1 MLIIPAIDLKDGSCV
16 RLKQGELNNA
26 TVFSDKPEE
35 MAARWQ
41 AEGAERLHL
50 VDLNG
55 AFVGTPQNKEA
66 ILNILKT
73 LNGKIPVELGGG
85 IRDLKTIENV
95 LDWGVQWV
103 ILGTVAVQ
111 NPNIVKEACREFP
124 NRIIIGLDAKD
135 GKIATDGWA
144 KLSDLSVL
152 ECAKR
157 FEDSGAIGIIYT
169 DIARDGMMT
178 GINVQATDKLAQ
190 SLKIPVFASGG
201 LSSLSDIESLALTG
215 TIKGVIAGRALYNG
229 AIDFAQALKTIAV
242 VRRAF

>member
-1 MLIIPAIDLKDGSCV
+1 MLIIPAIDLKDGACV
-16 RLKQGELNNA
+16 RLKQGEMNDA
-26 TVFSDKPEE
+26 TIFSDKPEE
-35 MAARWQ
+35 MAARWRD
-41 AEGAERLHL
+41 AGAERLHL

-55 AFVGTPQNKEA
+55 AFAGSPQNKDA

-85 IRDLKTIENV
+85 IRDLKTIESV

-111 NPNIVKEACREFP
+111 NPDIVKEACRAFP
-124 NRIIIGLDAKD
+124 GRIIIGLDAKD

-144 KLSDLSVL
+144 KVSDLTAL
-152 ECAKR
+152 ECAQR
-157 FEDSGAIGIIYT
+157 FEDSGAAAIIYT

-178 GINVQATDKLAQ
+178 GINVAATDALAK

-201 LSSLSDIESLALTG
+201 LASLSDIETLALTG

-229 AIDFAQALKTIAV
+229 AIDFAQALKIIAV
-242 VRRAF
+242 IRRAF

>member
-111 NPNIVKEACREFP
+111 NPT
-124 NRIIIGLDAKD
+124 L
-135 GKIATDGWA
+135 
-144 KLSDLSVL
+144 
-152 ECAKR
+152 
-157 FEDSGAIGIIYT
+157 
-169 DIARDGMMT
+169 
-178 GINVQATDKLAQ
+178 
-190 SLKIPVFASGG
+190 
-201 LSSLSDIESLALTG
+201 
-215 TIKGVIAGRALYNG
+215 
-229 AIDFAQALKTIAV
+229 
-242 VRRAF
+242 

>member
-1 MLIIPAIDLKDGSCV
+1 MLIIPAIDLKDGACV
-16 RLKQGELNNA
+16 RLKQGEMADA

-35 MAARWQ
+35 MAARWRD
-41 AEGAERLHL
+41 AGAERLHL

-55 AFVGTPQNKEA
+55 AFAGTPQNKDA

-85 IRDLKTIENV
+85 IRDLKTIESV

-111 NPNIVKEACREFP
+111 NPDIVKEACRAFP
-124 NRIIIGLDAKD
+124 GRIIIGLDAKD

-144 KLSDLSVL
+144 KVSDLTAL
-152 ECAKR
+152 ECAQR
-157 FEDSGAIGIIYT
+157 FEDSGAAAIIYT

-178 GINVQATDKLAQ
+178 GINVAATDTLAKT
-190 SLKIPVFASGG
+190 LKIPVFASGG
-201 LSSLSDIESLALTG
+201 LASLSDIETLALTG

-229 AIDFAQALKTIAV
+229 AIDFAQALKIIAV
-242 VRRAF
+242 IRRAF

>member
-1 MLIIPAIDLKDGSCV
+1 MLIIPAIDLKDGACV
-16 RLKQGELNNA
+16 RLKQGEMNDA

-35 MAARWQ
+35 MAARWRD
-41 AEGAERLHL
+41 AGAERLHL

-55 AFVGTPQNKEA
+55 AFAGSPQNKDA

-85 IRDLKTIENV
+85 IRDLKTIESV

-111 NPNIVKEACREFP
+111 NPDIVKEACRAFP
-124 NRIIIGLDAKD
+124 GRIIIGLDAKD

-144 KLSDLSVL
+144 KVSDLTAL
-152 ECAKR
+152 ECAQR
-157 FEDSGAIGIIYT
+157 FEDSGAAAIIYT

-178 GINVQATDKLAQ
+178 GINVAATDALAK

-201 LSSLSDIESLALTG
+201 LASLSDIETLALTG

-229 AIDFAQALKTIAV
+229 AIDFAQALKIIAV
-242 VRRAF
+242 IRRAF

>member
-1 MLIIPAIDLKDGSCV
+1 MLIIPAIDLKDGACV
-16 RLKQGELNNA
+16 RLKQGEMAQA
-26 TVFSDKPEE
+26 TIFSDQPEE
-35 MAARWQ
+35 MAARWRD
-41 AEGAERLHL
+41 AGAERLHL

-55 AFVGTPQNKEA
+55 AFAGSPQNKDA

-85 IRDLKTIENV
+85 IRDLKTIESV

-111 NPNIVKEACREFP
+111 NPDIVKEACRAFP
-124 NRIIIGLDAKD
+124 GRIIIGLDTKD

-144 KLSDLSVL
+144 KVSDLTAL
-152 ECAKR
+152 ECAQR
-157 FEDSGAIGIIYT
+157 FEDSGAAAIIYT

-178 GINVQATDKLAQ
+178 GINVAATDALAKT
-190 SLKIPVFASGG
+190 LKIPVFASGG
-201 LSSLSDIESLALTG
+201 LASLSDIETLALTG

-229 AIDFAQALKTIAV
+229 AIDFAQALKIIAV
-242 VRRAF
+242 IRRAF